1 MRSRRRQAGFTLIEV
16 LVALVVFAIS
26 VVGLVALESRS
37 IEAQRA
43 AANMREGERVA
54 QEVMQELMSK
64 GFVELIQRDF
74 EGNTDPGF
82 PYFDTA
88 GTAGNRLYHFRR
100 PPADI
105 PNTDDVIGSRPG
117 QYIVFR
123 TVDWV
128 VDATAGVP
136 NPPVGQP
143 EDVHALELDVLV
155 MWIDDTNPSMPPPD
169 GQRTL
174 DLTPQMT
181 VPGDPAYAPHVQ
193 YVRLRTVRVNDA
205 VLTVPPP
212 P

>member
-1 MRSRRRQAGFTLIEV
+1 MRRRRQAGFTLIEV

-74 EGNTDPGF
+74 QGTTDPAF
-82 PYFDTA
+82 PYDDSA
-88 GTAGNRLYHFRR
+88 VAPGDRLHHFRR

-105 PNTDDVIGSRPG
+105 PNTDNVIGSRPG
-117 QYIVFR
+117 QYIAFR

-128 VDATAGVP
+128 VNAAAGVP
-136 NPPVGQP
+136 NPPIGQP
-143 EDVHALELDVLV
+143 ENVNALELDVLV
-155 MWIDDTNPSMPPPD
+155 MWIDDTNPSIPPPD
-169 GQRTL
+169 GQRTI

-205 VLTVPPP
+205 VLMLPPP
-212 P
+212 PP